1 MRRLRSTLF
10 FLVLMAFA
18 MKPCLAAS
26 QTETLDWKQCLDEA
40 AAHHPDLQSAAQSV
54 LQAQAQR
61 DIIKGGLLPTVSASA
76 GGERSGSNIAAP
88 FGSWSYGVNATQLL
102 FDGSKTSS
110 LVNAAGEN
118 IKASRYSRDEV
129 SASTRFALRTAFVQL
144 MTAQRQVAL
153 AAEIAEK
160 RRQNLRLIGLLY
172 KSGTE
177 NIGSQSKANADLAS
191 AEYEVAQAKRA
202 LELAQVVLSTQLGR
216 ESFGQ
221 LRVSGQFIASENTR
235 GLPDFDRIV
244 HENPAYLNLISQKE
258 SSRYS
263 LQAARSAFMPQVSVS
278 SGVGNSSFSSFPPD
292 RTAWQVGVNVA
303 VPIYEGGSGKA
314 GVAKARAVLNQ
325 LSYDEKSAYFSL
337 MRSLEQAWKNFLDA
351 SQSVSVQKKFLEAAS
366 ERSRIADAQYSSGLV
381 SFNEWTII
389 EDNLVN
395 AKKSYLNAQSNLLI
409 TEANWV
415 QAKGGTIETR

>member
-1 MRRLRSTLF
+1 MRRLRSVLF
-10 FLVLMAFA
+10 YFVLMALTV
-18 MKPCLAAS
+18 KPCLAAS
-26 QTETLDWKQCLDEA
+26 ATETLGWEQCLAEA

-61 DIIKGGLLPTVSASA
+61 DIVKGGLLPSVSAGV
-76 GGERSGSNIAAP
+76 GGDRSGSNIAAP
-88 FGSWSYGVNATQLL
+88 FGSWSYGVNASQLL

-118 IKASRYSRDEV
+118 IKASRYSRDVV
-129 SASTRFALRTAFVQL
+129 SASTRFALRAAFVQL

-177 NIGSQSKANADLAS
+177 NIGSQSKANADLAA

-216 ESFGQ
+216 ESFGH
-221 LRVSGQFIASENTR
+221 LRVSGQFVASENTR

-258 SSRYS
+258 SSRYN
-263 LQAARSAFMPQVSVS
+263 LQAARSAFMPKVSVS
-278 SGVGNSSFSSFPPD
+278 SGVGNSSFSQLPPD
-292 RTAWQVGVNVA
+292 RTEWQVGVNVA
-303 VPIYEGGSGKA
+303 VPIYEGGAGKST
-314 GVAKARAVLNQ
+314 VAKARAVLNQ
-325 LSYDEKSAYFSL
+325 LAYDEKSAYFSL
-337 MRSLEQAWKNFLDA
+337 IRSLEQAWKNFLDA
-351 SQSVSVQKKFLEAAS
+351 SQNVSVQKKFLDAAA
-366 ERSRIADAQYSSGLV
+366 ERARIADAQYSSGLV

>member
-1 MRRLRSTLF
+1 
-10 FLVLMAFA
+10 
-18 MKPCLAAS
+18 
-26 QTETLDWKQCLDEA
+26 
-40 AAHHPDLQSAAQSV
+40 
-54 LQAQAQR
+54 
-61 DIIKGGLLPTVSASA
+61 
-76 GGERSGSNIAAP
+76 
-88 FGSWSYGVNATQLL
+88 
-102 FDGSKTSS
+102 
-110 LVNAAGEN
+110 
-118 IKASRYSRDEV
+118 
-129 SASTRFALRTAFVQL
+129 

-177 NIGSQSKANADLAS
+177 NIGSQSKANADLAA

-216 ESFGQ
+216 ESFGH
-221 LRVSGQFIASENTR
+221 LRVSGQFVASENTR

-258 SSRYS
+258 SSRYN
-263 LQAARSAFMPQVSVS
+263 LQAARSAFMPKVSVS
-278 SGVGNSSFSSFPPD
+278 SGVGNSSFSQLPPD
-292 RTAWQVGVNVA
+292 RTEWQVGVNVA
-303 VPIYEGGSGKA
+303 VPIYEGGAGKST
-314 GVAKARAVLNQ
+314 VAKARAVLNQ
-325 LSYDEKSAYFSL
+325 LAYDEKSTYFSL
-337 MRSLEQAWKNFLDA
+337 IRSLEQAWKNFLDA
-351 SQSVSVQKKFLEAAS
+351 SQNVSVQKKFLEAAA
-366 ERSRIADAQYSSGLV
+366 ERARIADAQYSSGLV